1 MARIEWDKTGER
13 FYETGVDHG
22 VLYVLN
28 TTTGVY
34 DDGVAWNGLTS
45 VSESPSGA
53 EANPQY
59 ADNIKYL
66 NLVSAE
72 TFGATIEA
80 FTYPKEFEA
89 CDGYAEIA
97 PGAVVGQQNRATFGF
112 SYRTK
117 VGNELNGDLGYK
129 IHLIYG
135 ALAAPSERAYATV
148 NESPEAMTMS
158 WEITTTPVAVEGH
171 RPTASI
177 TLDSRTIAQAK
188 MAAIEDVL
196 YGGSGAT
203 KPKLPLPAEIITLL
217 AA

>member
-28 TTTGVY
+28 TTTGIY
-34 DDGVAWNGLTS
+34 DEGVAWNGLIS
-45 VSESPSGA
+45 VSEAPSGA
-53 EANPQY
+53 EVNPQY

-80 FTYPKEFEA
+80 FTYPKKFEA

-97 PGAVVGQQNRATFGF
+97 PGATVGQQNRATFGF

-117 VGNELNGDLGYK
+117 VGNDLKGDAGYK
-129 IHLIYG
+129 LHLIYG
-135 ALAAPSERAYATV
+135 ALAAPSERAYTTV

-158 WEITTTPVAVEGH
+158 WEITTTPVPVAGFK
-171 RPTASI
+171 PTASI
-177 TLDSRTIAQAK
+177 TLDSRTIAAAK
-188 MAAIEDVL
+188 MKAIEDVL
-196 YGGSGAT
+196 YGTTGAT
-203 KPKLPLPAEIITLL
+203 VAKLPLPAQIVTLL
-217 AA
+217 GA

>member
-1 MARIEWDKTGER
+1 MARLSWGTLGER

-28 TTTGVY
+28 TTTVVY

-80 FTYPKEFEA
+80 FTYPKEFEP

-158 WEITTTPVAVEGH
+158 WEITTTPVAVTGH

-188 MAAIEDVL
+188 MTAIEDVL

-203 KPKLPLPAEIITLL
+203 APKLPLPAEIITLL

>member
-66 NLVSAE
+66 NLVS
-72 TFGATIEA
+72 IEA
-80 FTYPKEFEA
+80 FTDPKEFEV

-117 VGNELNGDLGYK
+117 VGNDLNGDFGYK

-158 WEITTTPVAVEGH
+158 WEITTTPVAVTGH

-188 MAAIEDVL
+188 MTAIEDVL

-203 KPKLPLPAEIITLL
+203 APKLPLPAEIITLL